1 MRWCFIQ
8 RTISGISHLF
18 QPLEDAIRDKLIP
31 SIVGRRVSDLERQ
44 MLALPVR
51 YDGIGIQNPVE
62 TADFEYEISVKIT
75 SSLKQIICNQENN
88 LDNLNEESVRETINK
103 TKQDKNNRCTRQF
116 EYVKS
121 QVNDDLKR
129 CLELAREKGTGS
141 WLTAL
146 PITSLGYVL
155 NKQDFRDSLCLRYG
169 WKIPNIPSICGCSKK
184 NDVDHALT
192 CKTGGYV
199 HMRHGSQSSEGH
211 L

>member
-1 MRWCFIQ
+1 MLDHAKQVFAGTDI
-8 RTISGISHLF
+8 TIGTEGERYLGA
-18 QPLEDAIRDKLIP
+18 AIGNLSFKEEYVKKKIDKW
-31 SIVGRRVSDLERQ
+31 V
-44 MLALPVR
+44 
-51 YDGIGIQNPVE
+51 
-62 TADFEYEISVKIT
+62 
-75 SSLKQIICNQENN
+75 
-88 LDNLNEESVRETINK
+88 
-103 TKQDKNNRCTRQF
+103 QDVARQF

-169 WKIPNIPSICGCSKK
+169 WKIPNTPSICGCSKK
-184 NDVDHALT
+184 NDVDHTLT